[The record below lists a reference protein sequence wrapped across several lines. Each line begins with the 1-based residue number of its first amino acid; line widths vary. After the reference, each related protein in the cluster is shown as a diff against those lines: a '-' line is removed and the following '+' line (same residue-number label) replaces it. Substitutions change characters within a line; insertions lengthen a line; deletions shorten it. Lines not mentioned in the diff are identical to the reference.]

1 MALKELDGSGLGFWR
16 LIVIILLL
24 ATFFSINENYL
35 HFDFKFNNSSVNQ
48 DTNQENSTEDKDVK
62 DNVNLNSG
70 LDFNYKVSKV
80 IDGDTLEI
88 KNLDGS
94 KMSNGK
100 EEIKI
105 RLIGINTP
113 ESVDPRKPV
122 ECFGKEASDY
132 AKNLA
137 LGREVALEI
146 DDSQSLIDKYG
157 RQLAYIY
164 VKTSGWIGS
173 NYFMLN
179 KKLIANGYAYEY
191 TYDTPYK
198 YQSLFQDLENQAKE
212 RGLGLWNS
220 ETCNG
225 LKNAT
230 SNSLSS

>member
-1 MALKELDGSGLGFWR
+1 MALKELAGSGLVFWR
-16 LIVIILLL
+16 LIVMILLL

-35 HFDFKFNNSSVNQ
+35 HFDFKSNNSSIN
-48 DTNQENSTEDKDVK
+48 TTENLENDVEDKH
-62 DNVNLNSG
+62 VNLN

-113 ESVDPRKPV
+113 ESVDPRKSV

-137 LGREVALEI
+137 LGREVALET
-146 DDSQSLIDKYG
+146 DDSQSLTDRYG

-164 VKTSGWIGS
+164 VKISGQPGS

-198 YQSLFQDLENQAKE
+198 YQSLFQDLENQAHE
-212 RGLGLWNS
+212 RNLGLWNS
-220 ETCNG
+220 QTCNG
-225 LKNAT
+225 LKDST
-230 SNSLSS
+230 STAVSS